1 LPHRDGLDGGGNLES
16 MLTLSEIVAEHAVLA
31 DDDVEWL
38 QDLVR
43 EGQIVADLS
52 LADIAMWVRTTDGTW
67 VAVALFR
74 SSTASTVF
82 YRDIVGTRISDTWEK
97 LVDECERRGVMVEPT
112 EPIWFD
118 ETATQVR
125 AIPIRRSGGS
135 NPIAVLTRHTL
146 VSGNPTNRQSKSF
159 IESAEQIYSMIAEG
173 DFPDPSQRELPKLG
187 APRASDGL
195 IKLDPEGTVT
205 YASPNALSVF
215 NRLGYSTPMEGTNLV
230 EVVTRLGNTQ
240 ELAADEMLPMVIG
253 GRVPWQA
260 DFQVGQMTTVVRGI
274 PLRHDGERIGAILLL
289 RDVTDLRRQ
298 ERELSSKNATIREIH
313 HRVKNNLQTVA
324 SLLRIQSRRTKAM
337 DVKEALAQAM
347 RRIEAIAVVHDA
359 LASGLAQTVDFDEV
373 AARVA
378 PLAAE
383 VAGTGGPTIRPV
395 LEGEFGFLPSEFAT
409 PLAIV
414 LTELI
419 TNAVEHGL
427 PDVAGGS
434 VVIRAE
440 RASDRLKVAVI
451 DNGRGIDLS
460 TVGQGLGTQIV
471 TTLVNNELTADIDWA
486 NGADGGTVVSI
497 DIPLRYV
504 TAATGV
510 K

>member
-1 LPHRDGLDGGGNLES
+1 
-16 MLTLSEIVAEHAVLA
+16 
-31 DDDVEWL
+31 
-38 QDLVR
+38 
-43 EGQIVADLS
+43 
-52 LADIAMWVRTTDGTW
+52 
-67 VAVALFR
+67 
-74 SSTASTVF
+74 
-82 YRDIVGTRISDTWEK
+82 
-97 LVDECERRGVMVEPT
+97 
-112 EPIWFD
+112 
-118 ETATQVR
+118 
-125 AIPIRRSGGS
+125 
-135 NPIAVLTRHTL
+135 
-146 VSGNPTNRQSKSF
+146 
-159 IESAEQIYSMIAEG
+159 
-173 DFPDPSQRELPKLG
+173 
-187 APRASDGL
+187 
-195 IKLDPEGTVT
+195 
-205 YASPNALSVF
+205 
-215 NRLGYSTPMEGTNLV
+215 
-230 EVVTRLGNTQ
+230 
-240 ELAADEMLPMVIG
+240 MVIS

-274 PLRHDGERIGAILLL
+274 PLRLDGARTGAILLL

-324 SLLRIQSRRTKAM
+324 SLLRIQSRRTKTM

-359 LASGLAQTVDFDEV
+359 LASGLAQNVDFDEV

-383 VAGTGGPTIRPV
+383 VAGTGGPTIRPI

-427 PDVAGGS
+427 PDIDGGT
-434 VVIRAE
+434 VVLRAE
-440 RASDRLKVAVI
+440 RAGDRLTVTVV

-471 TTLVNNELTADIDWA
+471 TTLVKNELTAEIDWA
-486 NGADGGTVVSI
+486 NGVDGGTVVTI
-497 DIPLRYV
+497 DIPLRYINV
-504 TAATGV
+504 ATGV